1 MSFRHSSDIPKKD
14 PWLYEHVSDEFKMLR
29 QNWDMTQAIH
39 TNMSFDKKF
48 EVVRCIPIT
57 WIDLPFQDTI
67 HKYVTQVLRT

>member
-1 MSFRHSSDIPKKD
+1 MVMATLFDDKKCI
-14 PWLYEHVSDEFKMLR
+14 WIKMKNMTNEHVSDEFKMLR

-57 WIDLPFQDTI
+57 
-67 HKYVTQVLRT
+67 